1 MVTVTSYFVGE
12 TMTQKS
18 DDKQNQ
24 LIDYVQDHERAWG
37 METYNGRPDLGE
49 ILKSPVVVFWD
60 TMGDNDKRPII
71 TLHNDLKELEAHFSK
86 MIFRSSVKP
95 PKERVLAI
103 YQDNKPVRVKGVTVH
118 FEVIE

>member
-1 MVTVTSYFVGE
+1 MA
-12 TMTQKS
+12 QKNA
-18 DDKQNQ
+18 DKPNQ

-37 METYNGRPDLGE
+37 METYNGRPDLAD
-49 ILKSPVVVFWD
+49 ILKSSVVVFWD

-71 TLHNDLKELEAHFSK
+71 SLHDNLEELEAHFSK

-103 YQDNKPVRVKGVTVH
+103 YQNSKAVRVKGVTVH
-118 FEVIE
+118 FEVVES